1 MVFPIFPR
9 CVVRNH
15 STTTIPNL
23 EIIGPHQVVYVATE
37 LVDVSLPDMGKKKP
51 PQSKKN
57 GDVRY
62 HLVMT
67 NIAMENHHADKR

>member
-37 LVDVSLPDMGKKKP
+37 LVDVSLPKEIGDM
-51 PQSKKN
+51 
-57 GDVRY
+57 RY

-67 NIAMENHHADKR
+67 DIAMENHHAVNR